1 MSHVGGCSI
10 PGLSTCSVALYC
22 SLLYPEVPSGSRLA
36 DLANS
41 TLFVFHLT
49 LFTAAR
55 ERASLNPHL
64 RYTDTRVKATRIP
77 LPPSQGA
84 ASLVQC
90 WRHISLSSHVLRWAP
105 CPSWWRWHSWF
116 YWLGKSPWCVS
127 VLKNSCSS
135 FRTLKDAI
143 SRNNLNQHRAGMLF
157 PM

>member
-22 SLLYPEVPSGSRLA
+22 SLLYLEVPSGSRLA

-41 TLFVFHLT
+41 TLFIFHLT

-90 WRHISLSSHVLRWAP
+90 LETHLTVQPCPQVSSLSILVTLALMVL
-105 CPSWWRWHSWF
+105 
-116 YWLGKSPWCVS
+116 LTGKVS
-127 VLKNSCSS
+127 LMCFSLEKLLLLIQNTQRCY
-135 FRTLKDAI
+135 F
-143 SRNNLNQHRAGMLF
+143 
-157 PM
+157 